1 MAGGAVHVAPVA
13 GRLVRVT
20 IGGVLASQR
29 SMTTTAEP
37 GGVRRLARFEWAA
50 WLLLVAALIWWR
62 WPVLKGYAYRL
73 TGVEAEASAIP
84 WGTDV
89 DAALAEARRTG
100 RPVLVDF
107 TASWCPPCVAMKHD
121 VWTDDEVER
130 KVASRFVPVMVD
142 IDRDPATSGR
152 YQVASIPTV
161 LVLDGGG
168 RVTFRSGF
176 MTPGDVI
183 ALADAH

>member
-1 MAGGAVHVAPVA
+1 
-13 GRLVRVT
+13 
-20 IGGVLASQR
+20 
-29 SMTTTAEP
+29 MTT
-37 GGVRRLARFEWAA
+37 GGEVRKSRRVARLEVIA
-50 WLLLVAALIWWR
+50 WLVLVAALVWWR

-73 TGVEAEASAIP
+73 TGVQAAASAIP
-84 WGTDV
+84 WSTDL

-107 TASWCPPCVAMKHD
+107 TASWCPPCIAMKHD

-130 KVASRFVPVMVD
+130 KVTARFVPVMID
-142 IDRDPATSGR
+142 IDRDPATSER

-161 LVLDGGG
+161 LVLDAAG

-176 MTPGDVI
+176 MTPGDVA